1 MSLKDQIE
9 EAAHATHLTK
19 WMVQLEIM
27 AEEATTE
34 AAEAEDKF
42 KQIQE
47 DTIRHL
53 LEAKKDGSLLT
64 ELKQLKARYDDD
76 PESTQETGME
86 TLWDTLTGDIAGL
99 HHSVDLSSKSKID
112 EYVGLLVDVLRV
124 AHEEEV
130 A

>member
-9 EAAHATHLTK
+9 EAAHATHLTE

-86 TLWDTLTGDIAGL
+86 TLWDTLTVDIAGL